1 MSAAG
6 KSDHKGLIILFVLF
20 LAIGGELKYQF
31 VSRHSAR
38 SSPDTAVKIV
48 EAVPVTGTAARPKP
62 PSPAPA
68 PPSSKPAQLPREDP
82 AVAIPVEAY
91 PRPVAT
97 WLEAQIE
104 LARRAFS
111 CGPIDGVAGSQS
123 IAALRA
129 FQESAGLPPTGQL
142 DAETRGRLVL
152 SAPPLTRI
160 SLTAADLAGLQP
172 LSPTWLGKS
181 QQSALAYENALEM
194 AAERTHA
201 HPALLQQLN
210 PALDWTAITPAT
222 TVLAP
227 AVGPVALPGKA
238 ALLHISL
245 EDHILEVRDD
255 AGNLLAHFPVSI
267 AREVAKRPAGE
278 LHVTVVIPNPDYTF
292 DPDVFSE
299 SAEARELGRKLVLPP
314 GPNNPVGVAW
324 IGLDR
329 PGYGIHGTPTPELV
343 GRTESHGCF
352 RLANWD
358 ARTLLGLAWVGLP
371 VIVEP

>member
-31 VSRHSAR
+31 VSRHSTR

-48 EAVPVTGTAARPKP
+48 EAVTETAARPKP

-82 AVAIPVEAY
+82 AVAIPAEAY

-152 SAPPLTRI
+152 SAPPLARI
-160 SLTAADLAGLQP
+160 SLTTGDLAGLQP

-181 QQSALAYENALEM
+181 QQTALAYENALEM